1 MAKHIY
7 ESYQEGMIEFAFE
20 YEDTYS
26 KGHTCRC
33 GGQFKSLQDAID
45 FFGFEKD
52 PDIISWKRID
62 ANEKINEDHF
72 RAVDYSQA
80 MRDGSIKVGTFDN
93 PEQMIKLRNILMDK
107 YDISLHIGDIDD
119 NGDVYIDKDEAEDV
133 EDIRTAALEA
143 ADMYDRHWEAASKDY
158 RFKTFVGLFD
168 EFKPCSETGKKWFE
182 YQKAFFTIMAI

>member
-62 ANEKINEDHF
+62 ADEKINE
-72 RAVDYSQA
+72 AYSHT
-80 MRDGSIKVGTFDN
+80 MLEGNIKIGKFDR
-93 PEQMIKLRNILMDK
+93 PELLIKLRNVLMDK

-119 NGDVYIDKDEAEDV
+119 NGDVYIDEDEAEEV
-133 EDIRTAALEA
+133 ENIRTAAAEA
-143 ADMYDRHWEAASKDY
+143 ADMYDHHWEAASKDH
-158 RFKTFVGLFD
+158 RFKTFIDMFD
-168 EFKPCSETGKKWFE
+168 EFKPCSETGEKWLE
-182 YQKAFFTIMAI
+182 YQKTFFTIMAI

>member
-52 PDIISWKRID
+52 PHIISWKRID
-62 ANEKINEDHF
+62 ADEKINE
-72 RAVDYSQA
+72 AYSYEVQ
-80 MRDGSIKVGTFDN
+80 DGDIKIGTFDN
-93 PEQMIKLRNILMDK
+93 PEWMLKLRNILMDK
-107 YDISLHIGDIDD
+107 YDISLHIGNIDD
-119 NGDVYIDKDEAEDV
+119 NGDVYIDKDEAEEV
-133 EDIRTAALEA
+133 EDIRSAAYQA
-143 ADMYDRHWEAASKDY
+143 ADMCDYHWEAASKDH
-158 RFKTFVGLFD
+158 RFKTFIDLFD
-168 EFKPCSETGKKWFE
+168 EFKPCSETGEKWFK
-182 YQKAFFTIMAI
+182 YQKVFFTIMAL